1 LEREMPRVEALLDE
15 AHAMA
20 DRLGIEVIDIPWGQ
34 GIANAFAGDAV
45 GAARLLER
53 ALEIARAIGDHW
65 AEWDCLARLVML
77 ELEAGHAAAAL
88 ERCAELTPVAA
99 RIGAGSAWPF
109 AAAPH

>member
-1 LEREMPRVEALLDE
+1 GERRGGQGVLEEGEGMGGGV
-15 AHAMA
+15 
-20 DRLGIEVIDIPWGQ
+20 GIGVIDIPWGQ
-34 GIANAFAGDAV
+34 GIASAFAGDGDA
-45 GAARLLER
+45 AARLLGR